1 MSVSLRGGARSIEER
16 RLANAGAAFNHQYSA
31 TAHERTNRRQ
41 FRFPFEKLGHRQ
53 YSPVA
58 RPVAIV

>member
-1 MSVSLRGGARSIEER
+1 MSASLRGGARSIEDR

-41 FRFPFEKLGHRQ
+41 FRFPFEKLGRRQ

-58 RPVAIV
+58 RPVPIV